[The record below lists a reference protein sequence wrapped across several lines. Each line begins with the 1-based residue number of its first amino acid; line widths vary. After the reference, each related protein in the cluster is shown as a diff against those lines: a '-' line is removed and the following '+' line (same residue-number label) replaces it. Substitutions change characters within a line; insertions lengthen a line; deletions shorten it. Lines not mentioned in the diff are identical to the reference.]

1 MVFGLFLAMSAWR
14 ALRAGVGAAERP
26 CPPQSQSWAAAAGLP
41 QLQGCH
47 SCRAAALLCCVG
59 PRSAPS
65 TGVAAPAASNRCCF
79 LLSYPTRQVR
89 EA

>member
-1 MVFGLFLAMSAWR
+1 MSAWR

-26 CPPQSQSWAAAAGLP
+26 CPPPRARAGLQP
-41 QLQGCH
+41 QGCH

-59 PRSAPS
+59 PCSAPS